1 MKNMKKRLFGL
12 VMAGVM
18 MMSLAV
24 SVSAANT
31 SAANPFD
38 YYTDFTI
45 EKNGCVV
52 KEDGV
57 YDRDGKR
64 LFPMK
69 DGYTVEGQYLDRDF
83 KVVYPEE
90 VQEMEKDD
98 SPLTRSDRV
107 INSSA
112 FMPYNSDGT
121 QGNYIG
127 YREALGNSAQFVVT
141 TANNTSTY
149 NAVWMREGG
158 YAISSYYPNL
168 AIGSEISIST
178 LTPGED
184 FSVKISSNDCPRN
197 GVTAFFTL
205 TIRE

>member
-38 YYTDFTI
+38 YYADFTI

-57 YDRDGKR
+57 YDRDNQL
-64 LFPMK
+64 LFSLK
-69 DGYTVEGQYLDRDF
+69 DGYTARGRYLDQDF

-90 VQEMEKDD
+90 VQEMEEDD
-98 SPLTRSDRV
+98 STLNRRSSV
-107 INSSA
+107 IESST
-112 FMPYNSDGT
+112 FMPYNSDGN
-121 QGNYIG
+121 QGNDIG
-127 YREALGNSAQFVVT
+127 LYEALSKDASFKITN
-141 TANNTSTY
+141 ANNTSTY
-149 NAVWMREGG
+149 NAVWLRNNGSAM
-158 YAISSYYPNL
+158 SQYYPKIP
-168 AIGSEISIST
+168 IGNPISVDSLVT
-178 LTPGED
+178 GQQFTVE
-184 FSVKISSNDCPRN
+184 VSSNDCPRN
-197 GVTAFFTL
+197 GVTAYFTL
-205 TIRE
+205 KIFD